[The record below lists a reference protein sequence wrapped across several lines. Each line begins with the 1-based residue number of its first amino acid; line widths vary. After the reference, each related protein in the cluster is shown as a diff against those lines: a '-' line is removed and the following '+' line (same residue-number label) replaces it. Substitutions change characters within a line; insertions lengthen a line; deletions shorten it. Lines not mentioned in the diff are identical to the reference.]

1 MASDETGVADAE
13 RRRLRWRCRRGAKE
27 LDLLL
32 TRYLESDYPAASG
45 SEQSAFADL
54 LECQDPDLLDWLMGR
69 TANYPPQCEAVIR
82 RLRSYSD

>member
-1 MASDETGVADAE
+1 MVSSADDGDAA

-32 TRYLESDYPAASG
+32 TRYLEQDYPRVEQA
-45 SEQSAFADL
+45 EQSAFADL

-69 TANYPPQCEAVIR
+69 SADYPPQCRPVID